1 MNLPVDALPN
11 HPKQAKGQF
20 GIGRLM
26 VLTAA
31 VAVIMSVAVRL
42 NAPRIAQGLLVGYLF
57 FFALWAVMRGPRV
70 YADFVDLNRRRR
82 QIKQR
87 RSDLE
92 RELCLR
98 KRHRETDSK
107 K

>member
-1 MNLPVDALPN
+1 MESAPN

-26 VLTAA
+26 VLTAS
-31 VAVIMSVAVRL
+31 VAVIMSLAVRL
-42 NAPRIAQGLLVGYLF
+42 NAPRIAQGLLVGYLL

-82 QIKQR
+82 QIKQQ

-92 RELCLR
+92 REFSIR
-98 KRHRETDSK
+98 KRNRESDSE
-107 K
+107 